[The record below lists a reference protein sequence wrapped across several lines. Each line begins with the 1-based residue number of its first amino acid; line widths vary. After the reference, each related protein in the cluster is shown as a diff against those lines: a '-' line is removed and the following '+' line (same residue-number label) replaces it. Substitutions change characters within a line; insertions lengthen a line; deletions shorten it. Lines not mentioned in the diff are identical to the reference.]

1 MHSFTV
7 SLREQLKGGPVK
19 VIEVL
24 PPAVQTEL
32 HDFMGVEHGRQ
43 VGAPPAGFV
52 PSLTQTVKP

>member
-7 SLREQLKGGPVK
+7 SLREQLKGSSVK

-43 VGAPPAGFV
+43 VGVLQAGCV
-52 PSLTQTVKP
+52 TLI